1 MRRWL
6 ATLGMLVAIVGCSRE
21 PSSPAAAAPAPA
33 QPKLGIRPH
42 GDTEI
47 QIDLAK
53 IQSEELKKVFAYIDE
68 HVDDHVVNLQK
79 WIRQPSISNSG
90 EGIPESAEM
99 VKGFFDQLG
108 CQESRVYDVGITE
121 WGAPGNPVVYA
132 RCDEGAPRTI
142 AIYWQY
148 DTMPVTQPDAWIAP
162 PFEGRIVEQPPFKK
176 VLIGRGAVNS
186 KGPELAQWQALMSIK
201 AVTGKLPVNI
211 VFVAEGDEE
220 RMDIGLRKFV
230 KDHPDFFKNIDA
242 LIGEA
247 GTQSPSGGGGVGGGS
262 EGCVYFELTTSGKS
276 WGRGPVKSDI
286 HGSNKR
292 SVDSPAWRHMKMLT
306 SLISDDGNTPLVKGF
321 LDGLEPMTADET
333 NQLKAAAAR
342 VDLKVAAE
350 NVGVARFISEDPFTM
365 LKMQRYGTSFN
376 LDGIWGGNMYAGEAQ
391 HPLFA
396 EDERDRDRQALPR
409 AARSQRLQGRRA
421 EDHRR
426 RAVGEDVVRHRY
438 RPCDDADVRPVQ
450 HPAQPAV
457 ADADD
462 SWRLLARLP
471 VLEPGSR
478 RESGAH
484 LDADRHGRRR
494 PRRRRARGQRVHG
507 DRRRRQGLRVRGRAE
522 VACGDLLQLRRQERA
537 GAESGNGRATQ
548 NRVST
553 AGTALIAT
561 QDITKTYAMEDA
573 PVHALRGVTL
583 DIRRGEFVAVVGP
596 SGSGK
601 STFMHILGCL
611 DRPTSGR
618 YLLDGRDVS
627 HLSDDEL
634 SAIRNR
640 QIGFVFQGFNL
651 LARTSALENVEL
663 PLLYAHDSRIAPAER
678 RRRAMAA
685 LAAVGLQD
693 RAEHHPNQL
702 SGGQQQ
708 RVAIAR
714 ALLNDP
720 AILLADEPTGNL
732 DSRTSVEV
740 MDIFQRLK
748 DERGITIVLITHE
761 PQVAEYGSRII
772 RFKDGRVVSDQ
783 PNTLRRTAAAELEAV
798 ALAPAEDA

>member
-6 ATLGMLVAIVGCSRE
+6 VTLGMLVAVVGCSRE
-21 PSSPAAAAPAPA
+21 PSTPAAAAAPPA

-47 QIDLAK
+47 QIDMAK

-68 HVDDHVVNLQK
+68 HVDEHVVNLQK

-90 EGIPESAEM
+90 EGIPETAEM

-162 PFEGRIVEQPPFKK
+162 PFEGRIVEKPPFKK
-176 VLIGRGAVNS
+176 ILIGRGAVNS
-186 KGPELAQWQALMSIK
+186 KGPEHAQWQALMSIK

-276 WGRGPVKSDI
+276 WGRGPVQSDI

-306 SLISDDGNTPLVKGF
+306 SLISEDGNTPLVKGF

-333 NQLKAAAAR
+333 NQLKAAAAK

-376 LDGIWGGNMYAGEAQ
+376 LDGIWGGNMYAGGAGAILPNKITSKHNIRYSPKMNGIEIVKRFREQLDRNGYKDVELKIIGDVPWAKMSYDTDIARAMTQ
-391 HPLFA
+391 MYDQFNIPHSQPSQTPTILGGYWPAYLFSNQ
-396 EDERDRDRQALPR
+396 E
-409 AARSQRLQGRRA
+409 
-421 EDHRR
+421 
-426 RAVGEDVVRHRY
+426 VGEK
-438 RPCDDADVRPVQ
+438 
-450 HPAQPAV
+450 V
-457 ADADD
+457 APISMPIGMGGAGHGGG
-462 SWRLLARLP
+462 AHAANEFM
-471 VLEPGSR
+471 VLE
-478 RESGAH
+478 GA
-484 LDADRHGRRR
+484 GKVY
-494 PRRRRARGQRVHG
+494 GY
-507 DRRRRQGLRVRGRAE
+507 
-522 VACGDLLQLRRQERA
+522 A
-537 GAESGNGRATQ
+537 GAEKSHAAIFYNFAGKNGP
-548 NRVST
+548 
-553 AGTALIAT
+553 
-561 QDITKTYAMEDA
+561 A
-573 PVHALRGVTL
+573 P
-583 DIRRGEFVAVVGP
+583 
-596 SGSGK
+596 
-601 STFMHILGCL
+601 
-611 DRPTSGR
+611 
-618 YLLDGRDVS
+618 
-627 HLSDDEL
+627 
-634 SAIRNR
+634 N
-640 QIGFVFQGFNL
+640 
-651 LARTSALENVEL
+651 
-663 PLLYAHDSRIAPAER
+663 PA
-678 RRRAMAA
+678 
-685 LAAVGLQD
+685 
-693 RAEHHPNQL
+693 
-702 SGGQQQ
+702 
-708 RVAIAR
+708 
-714 ALLNDP
+714 
-720 AILLADEPTGNL
+720 
-732 DSRTSVEV
+732 
-740 MDIFQRLK
+740 
-748 DERGITIVLITHE
+748 
-761 PQVAEYGSRII
+761 
-772 RFKDGRVVSDQ
+772 
-783 PNTLRRTAAAELEAV
+783 TAAPRKTE
-798 ALAPAEDA
+798 